1 MADSNNTIPFKIDLV
16 DPNASVTKEITKYV
30 DLVKDIDY
38 ANIMM
43 LCLQYSLRL
52 VVSLLIFFVGKWI
65 IGKLSVVFEKI
76 ITQTQIDKM
85 LAHFAINAVKTL
97 LFIFVILA
105 ALSNLGI
112 ETTSFIAVIGALS
125 LAIGMSFKDTF
136 GNVGA
141 GVLIIFFRPFKLGDF
156 IDINGANGHVRDI
169 NLFSTYVLTSDNR
182 TIIVPNSQVIGSRII
197 NFSLQPYRRVD
208 LVFGIDYGDDIKKA
222 RDIIIKIAQNNPLV
236 LNNANAP
243 AKPFVGVLELADS
256 SVNLAARFWVKTP
269 DYWDAYFSLIED
281 IKIAFDENGI
291 SIPFPQ
297 VVSHFVPS
305 KLDESAQIPNI
316 TKSLP
321 QGEPTSQASTPKANG
336 AE

>member
-1 MADSNNTIPFKIDLV
+1 M
-16 DPNASVTKEITKYV
+16 
-30 DLVKDIDY
+30 
-38 ANIMM
+38 
-43 LCLQYSLRL
+43 
-52 VVSLLIFFVGKWI
+52 
-65 IGKLSVVFEKI
+65 
-76 ITQTQIDKM
+76 
-85 LAHFAINAVKTL
+85 
-97 LFIFVILA
+97 VI
-105 ALSNLGI
+105 
-112 ETTSFIAVIGALS
+112 
-125 LAIGMSFKDTF
+125 
-136 GNVGA
+136 
-141 GVLIIFFRPFKLGDF
+141 
-156 IDINGANGHVRDI
+156 DI
-169 NLFSTYVLTSDNR
+169 NLFRTYVLTSDNR
-182 TIIVPNSQVIGSRII
+182 TVIVPNSQVIGSRIV

-208 LVFGIDYGDDIKKA
+208 LVFGIDCGDDIKKA